1 MKKPLSSDKLRGGYY
16 TPPALARF
24 LARWAIRTPSDKV
37 LEPSCGDGRILAAAA
52 NRFVELGAPKNSMR
66 NKLLGV
72 ELLEEEARKAAQ
84 TGATVETSDF
94 FAFFQNRIE
103 KGGKA
108 FDCAIGNP
116 PFVRYQNFDAASR
129 DMAFSL
135 LRKRGFTPNRLT
147 NAWMP
152 FLVLS
157 SFALASDGRLAMVIP
172 AELLQVDYASEI
184 RKFLAGFFRRTTI
197 VLFRSIVF
205 EGIQQEVVL
214 LLCERSADTPGIRT
228 LEVESIRQLEEAG
241 LVRLALSE
249 SIPCLPDGQ
258 KWTRFLLSPQEN
270 ALLDQLAQDPR
281 ISSATDLFEVNVG
294 LVSGENDFFVLS
306 GKSVEEHGLGDAVHP
321 IVSRAEQVRGI
332 RFGANDFATMSAS
345 RKRMFL
351 FDPGPHPLEELP
363 VAVRDYIA
371 EGEAR
376 KFHENYKCRI
386 RTPWYRVPLSWT
398 ADAFLTRQVN
408 AFPRMVLNDKRALVT
423 DTLHK
428 IRFYKPSSAPH
439 IACAFLNSYTFALS
453 ETLGRSYGGGVM
465 TFEPGEVR
473 KMRIPVLGADK
484 LSPVLF
490 DKWIRAGKIEDILDE
505 TDRVL
510 LADGLGLAKDEIA
523 MLRGI
528 WEKLRDRRIARKT
541 KAFDAEHPASL
552 PYSGQYPY
560 ATSDSE
566 QLLLVMESKAKYGAS
581 RHSGKSKTKSRQPR
595 KRREKAPSP
604 A

>member
-24 LARWAIRTPSDKV
+24 LARWAIRSSADRV

-52 NRFVELGAPKNSMR
+52 DRFSELGGTPNALR

-72 ELLEEEARKAAQ
+72 ELLETESRKAAR
-84 TGATVETSDF
+84 TGATVVTADF

-103 KGGKA
+103 NGGKT

-116 PFVRYQNFDAASR
+116 PFVRYQNFDAVSR
-129 DMAFSL
+129 DTAFAL
-135 LRKRGFTPNRLT
+135 LRARGFNPNRLT

-157 SFALASDGRLAMVIP
+157 AFALAPDGRLAMVIP

-184 RKFLAGFFRRTTI
+184 RKFLAGFFQRTTI

-214 LLCERSADTPGIRT
+214 LLCERSANTSGVRT
-228 LEVESIRQLEEAG
+228 LEVENVRQLEKSG
-241 LVRLALSE
+241 LARLALSDT
-249 SIPCLPDGQ
+249 IPCLPDGQ
-258 KWTRFLLSPQEN
+258 KWTRFLLSSQEN

-281 ISSATDLFEVNVG
+281 ISPATDLFEVNVG

-306 GKSVEEHGLGDAVHP
+306 RNNVEEHGLGDAVLP

-332 RFGANDFATMSAS
+332 RFGTADFAAMSAS
-345 RKRMFL
+345 GKRMYL
-351 FDPGPHPLEELP
+351 FNPDERPLAELP
-363 VAVRDYIA
+363 SAVRDYIV

-386 RTPWYRVPLSWT
+386 RTPWYRVPMSWT

-408 AFPRMVLNDKRALVT
+408 AYPRMVLNDKHALVT

-428 IRFYKPSSAPH
+428 IRFRDALAAQQ

-473 KMRIPVLGADK
+473 KMRIPLLGAEQ
-484 LSPVLF
+484 LSADLF
-490 DKWIRAGKIEDILDE
+490 DTWIRAGKIGDILNE
-505 TDRVL
+505 TDRIL
-510 LADGLGLAKDEIA
+510 LEEGLGLAKSEIL

-528 WEKLRDRRIARKT
+528 WEKLRDRRIARKSKT
-541 KAFDAEHPASL
+541 IDSELRSPLTSQYTYAFND
-552 PYSGQYPY
+552 
-560 ATSDSE
+560 TE
-566 QLLLVMESKAKYGAS
+566 QLLLVMESKAQY
-581 RHSGKSKTKSRQPR
+581 GKSKRAGNRRSVSRTPK
-595 KRREKAPSP
+595 KRNSKDIASV
-604 A
+604 

>member
-24 LARWAIRTPSDKV
+24 LARWAIRSSTDRV

-52 NRFVELGAPKNSMR
+52 DRFSELGRAPNLLR
-66 NKLLGV
+66 EKLLGV
-72 ELLEEEARKAAQ
+72 ELLETEARKAAR
-84 TGATVETSDF
+84 TGATVETADF
-94 FAFFQNRIE
+94 FAFFRNRIE
-103 KGGKA
+103 NGGKA

-116 PFVRYQNFDAASR
+116 PFVRYQNFDAVSR
-129 DMAFSL
+129 DTAFAL
-135 LRKRGFTPNRLT
+135 LRARGFNPNRLT

-157 SFALASDGRLAMVIP
+157 AFALAPDGRLAMVIP

-184 RKFLAGFFRRTTI
+184 RKFLAEFFQRTTI

-214 LLCERSADTPGIRT
+214 LLCERSANTSGVRT
-228 LEVESIRQLEEAG
+228 LEVESVRQLEESG
-241 LVRLALSE
+241 LARLALSDT
-249 SIPCLPDGQ
+249 IPCLPDGQ
-258 KWTRFLLSPQEN
+258 KWTRFLLSSQEN
-270 ALLDQLAQDPR
+270 ALLDQLAQDSR

-306 GKSVEEHGLGDAVHP
+306 RNDVEEHELGDAVLP

-332 RFGANDFATMSAS
+332 RFGMADFATMSAS
-345 RKRMFL
+345 GKRTFL
-351 FDPGPHPLEELP
+351 FDPGERPFAELP
-363 VAVRDYIA
+363 AAVRDYIA

-386 RTPWYRVPLSWT
+386 RTPWYRVPMSWT

-408 AFPRMVLNDKRALVT
+408 AYPRMVLNDKHALVT

-428 IRFYKPSSAPH
+428 IRFRDVLAAPR

-473 KMRIPVLGADK
+473 KMRIPLLGAEQ
-484 LSPVLF
+484 LSADLF
-490 DKWIRAGKIEDILDE
+490 DAWIRAGRIGDILDE
-505 TDRVL
+505 TDRIL
-510 LADGLGLAKDEIA
+510 LKEGLGLAKEEIL

-528 WEKLRDRRIARKT
+528 WEKLRDRRIARKSR
-541 KAFDAEHPASL
+541 AIDSEPRASL
-552 PYSGQYPY
+552 PSQYSY
-560 ATSDSE
+560 AFNDSE
-566 QLLLVMESKAKYGAS
+566 QLLLVMESKAKYGKSKRASNRRSAS
-581 RHSGKSKTKSRQPR
+581 RNPK
-595 KRREKAPSP
+595 KRNAKDIAS